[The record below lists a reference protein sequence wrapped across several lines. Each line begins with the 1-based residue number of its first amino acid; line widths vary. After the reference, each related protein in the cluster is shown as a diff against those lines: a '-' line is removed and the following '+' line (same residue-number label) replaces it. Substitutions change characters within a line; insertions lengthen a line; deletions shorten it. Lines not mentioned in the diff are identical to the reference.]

1 MTCQAG
7 EFSFCVLSR
16 FASLAARGSVAK
28 TPYFPK
34 TISCP
39 AAIIGETGDSGLSLG
54 LGEMAKLR
62 GLSRFYERLVGQ
74 SGGELTDSRLGLIIG
89 DSLSGSA
96 SRHEGRGAGKKTT
109 PGGQEENAYFER
121 DS

>member
-1 MTCQAG
+1 MACQAG

-16 FASLAARGSVAK
+16 FDSLAARGSVAK

-74 SGGELTDSRLGLIIG
+74 SGGEPTDSRLGLIIG
-89 DSLSGSA
+89 DSLSGSV
-96 SRHEGRGAGKKTT
+96 SRHEGRGAGKSTT
-109 PGGQEENAYFER
+109 PRGSRKECLF
-121 DS
+121 